1 MKRILSFIRSGA
13 FALLLAA
20 VSVSC
25 NKSDPHSDNAFRN
38 RLAKMD
44 WGDGVC
50 HVYGHKTP
58 DSDAVC
64 SSLAYAALMR
74 ELGYDCEAFVS
85 SKTNNETNFISSYFG
100 FDLPEVKPSVPK
112 GTRLIVT
119 DHEEYGKVWPGRP
132 MPWYCRLSTGCL
144 P

>member
-50 HVYGHKTP
+50 YSEERLGRKNDFVPTIERVLGKT
-58 DSDAVC
+58 
-64 SSLAYAALMR
+64 M
-74 ELGYDCEAFVS
+74 
-85 SKTNNETNFISSYFG
+85 
-100 FDLPEVKPSVPK
+100 
-112 GTRLIVT
+112 
-119 DHEEYGKVWPGRP
+119 
-132 MPWYCRLSTGCL
+132 
-144 P
+144 